1 MPSYLSGLLQQSK
14 SFDLSLIVGNVAVRF
29 LFKVLLNIVDL
40 KIDFSCNLA
49 TNADKRGCL
58 TLETLGLKL

>member
-1 MPSYLSGLLQQSK
+1 MRSYLSGLLQQSK

-29 LFKVLLNIVDL
+29 LFKVLLNIVDVE
-40 KIDFSCNLA
+40 INFSCNLA
-49 TNADKRGCL
+49 ANANKRGCL